1 MYKTTETVTRIKETA
16 RKKGIKIS
24 DMLSQCD
31 LSISTLS
38 SMNKRGSWVQANS
51 LAKIADCLDVSVDYL
66 LGRTGTPD
74 IDPTDRMQAE
84 FFETFKNLS
93 VPDKI
98 AVMNFAFEQV
108 RKE

>member
-74 IDPTDRMQAE
+74 IDLTDRMQAE
-84 FFETFKNLS
+84 FF
-93 VPDKI
+93 KI
-98 AVMNFAFEQV
+98 FQKLPFEEQV
-108 RKE
+108 NLMNIAIQKAG

>member
-38 SMNKRGSWVQANS
+38 SMNKRGSWLQANS
-51 LAKIADCLDVSVDYL
+51 LAKIADCLEVSVDYL
-66 LGRTGTPD
+66 LGRTETPD
-74 IDPTDRMQAE
+74 IDLTDKMQAE
-84 FFETFKNLS
+84 FFKLFQTLPFE
-93 VPDKI
+93 
-98 AVMNFAFEQV
+98 EQV
-108 RKE
+108 NLMNIAIQKAG

>member
-31 LSISTLS
+31 LNVNTLS
-38 SMNKRGSWVQANS
+38 SMNNRGSWIQANS
-51 LAKIADCLDVSVDYL
+51 LAKIADCLDVSMDYL

-74 IDPTDRMQAE
+74 IDPADKLQTE
-84 FFETFKNLS
+84 FF
-93 VPDKI
+93 KI
-98 AVMNFAFEQV
+98 FQKLPFEEQV
-108 RKE
+108 NLMNLAIQKAG